1 MIKLLLPSL
10 GKPLITMKTLRLQ
23 PWNYIVQI
31 AEDLATQGY
40 NVTIHTW
47 PGNLEDNVVKMLSE
61 KGIRVD
67 AGTINCSP
75 GTLLLSPIGFGYFR
89 KWVSRYEHSV
99 NKCRIAGILTTFLT
113 KLSVL
118 LRNYVRVKLSG
129 TAVAADAV
137 IVENFLA
144 RFYGR
149 KVLGSLEFIITPSQD
164 YVRFA
169 PGSRAIVYYPRVK
182 GVFRRTPVGGRIED
196 GVSLVY
202 FGPYTEERGVISI
215 IKSFK
220 IIMNTLSGEVSLTL
234 LLRDK
239 PRKLIKNSKNVNVIM
254 GGLSREE
261 LWGRIISS
269 DMVLLPYRII
279 PSTVPLSFFEALEVE
294 APLVLASWIPGF
306 REHVSKYL
314 DDELPEVY
322 SPRDLANHIIK
333 LIENKKYFLNKQLK
347 YTRELRERINN
358 QKLEL

>member
-1 MIKLLLPSL
+1 MIKVLLPGL
-10 GKPLITMKTLRLQ
+10 GKPFVTMETLRLQ

-40 NVTIHTW
+40 NVTIHPW

-61 KGIRVD
+61 KGIKVD
-67 AGTINCSP
+67 AGTLNCPP
-75 GTLLLSPIGFGYFR
+75 GTLLLAPIGFGYFQ
-89 KWVSRYEHSV
+89 KWVSRYEHSI

-113 KLSVL
+113 KLSGL
-118 LRNYVRVKLSG
+118 LRNYVRIKLSG
-129 TAVAADAV
+129 TAVVADAV
-137 IVENFLA
+137 LVENFLA

-149 KVLGSLEFIITPSQD
+149 KVLGSLEFIITPSRD

-169 PGSRAIVYYPRVK
+169 PGSRVIVYYPRVR
-182 GVFRRTPVGGRIED
+182 GVLRGTPVRGRRGD

-220 IIMNTLSGEVSLTL
+220 IIMNILSGGASLTL

-239 PRKLIKNSKNVNVIM
+239 PKKPIKDYKNINIIM

-261 LWGRIISS
+261 LWRRIISS

-279 PSTVPLSFFEALEVE
+279 PSTVPLSFFEALEAE

-314 DDELPEVY
+314 DDGLQEVY
-322 SPRDLANHIIK
+322 SPRDLANYIIK
-333 LIENKKYFLNKQLK
+333 LIENKKYFL
-347 YTRELRERINN
+347 
-358 QKLEL
+358 